1 MLWSDIPRDPP
12 PRILRQ
18 FAGVWLVFFTGLACW
33 QGLVRGNLTLAALFA
48 VLAVG
53 LGPLGLAIP
62 RAIRPIYVGAML
74 VTAPIGWVVSQV
86 ILALVFYGVF
96 TPVAL
101 VFRLIGRDA
110 LSRAPRPDQE
120 SYWQPKPAP
129 ADMKRYF
136 RQF

>member
-18 FAGVWLVFFTGLACW
+18 FAGICLVFFTGLACW
-33 QGLVRGNLTLAALFA
+33 QGLVRGNFTLAALFA

-86 ILALVFYGVF
+86 ILALVFYAIF

-101 VFRLIGRDA
+101 IFRLIGRDA
-110 LSRAPRPDQE
+110 LSRAPQQAQE